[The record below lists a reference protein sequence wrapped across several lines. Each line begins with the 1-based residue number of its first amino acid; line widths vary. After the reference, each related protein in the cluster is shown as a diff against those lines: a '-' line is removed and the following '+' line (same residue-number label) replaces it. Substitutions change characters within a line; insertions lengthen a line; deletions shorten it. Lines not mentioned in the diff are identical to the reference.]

1 MIVLVDGYNLL
12 RQIHGKETHENQR
25 SALVNL
31 LGRYVQKRNHKIVVF
46 FDGGT
51 SAMPYQEKQKSITIW
66 FSGQNKTADDLIIE
80 YVEHHKGKDMVVI
93 TLDRDLKNKCGLY
106 APSLEPL
113 VFYGRIQELLA
124 PSPKA
129 VVKHDNVLKKLTG
142 EDDPELD
149 ALMSQASAMSPGSK
163 DDTET
168 LRGKNGEIK
177 KLSKKQ
183 KLKNKIIDTL

>member
-12 RQIHGKETHENQR
+12 RQIHGKQSNETQR

-31 LGRYVQKRNHKIVVF
+31 LGRYVHKRNHKVVIF
-46 FDGGT
+46 FDGGNAGT
-51 SAMPYQEKQKSITIW
+51 PYQEKQKGIVVW

-80 YVEHHKGKDMVVI
+80 YVEGHKGKDMVVV

-113 VFYGRIQELLA
+113 VFYGRIQELLTTQA
-124 PSPKA
+124 TKKPDFSTGI
-129 VVKHDNVLKKLTG
+129 KKLTDETDAALDSLMYEAG
-142 EDDPELD
+142 LGSFSPKEEDYKEQ
-149 ALMSQASAMSPGSK
+149 SVSSGQ
-163 DDTET
+163 
-168 LRGKNGEIK
+168 

-183 KLKNKIIDTL
+183 KLKNKILDML